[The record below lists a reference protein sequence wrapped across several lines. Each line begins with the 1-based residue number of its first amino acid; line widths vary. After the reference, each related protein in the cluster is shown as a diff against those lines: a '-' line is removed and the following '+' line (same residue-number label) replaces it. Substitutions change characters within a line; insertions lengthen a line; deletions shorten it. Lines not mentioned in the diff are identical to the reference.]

1 MITLALAYLLMLVV
15 MNYYSGH
22 FIAIVVGFG
31 SGHYLLNSTSVS
43 FDLLDSNNLLKSSD
57 NFNDDLPTTSA
68 STRNVNYDQ
77 I

>member
-1 MITLALAYLLMLVV
+1 MITLSMAYLLMLVV

-31 SGHYLLNSTSVS
+31 SGHYLLNSTSAS
-43 FDLLDSNNLLKSSD
+43 LDLFDPNKALKT
-57 NFNDDLPTTSA
+57 NDDLPTTCR
-68 STRNVNYDQ
+68 TRNVNYDE